1 MKRREQATGFLY
13 IYIYIKLFTQ
23 FTNNIEDKQK
33 CNETW
38 YIKLNNTI
46 TEPYVLFQD
55 AIRLLKDNRNYNKK
69 LKKKKK
75 ESDWSIP
82 NTHLLWLECGVIIN
96 MHIWDWKNEPY

>member
-1 MKRREQATGFLY
+1 MIYKTEQHNHWTL
-13 IYIYIKLFTQ
+13 
-23 FTNNIEDKQK
+23 
-33 CNETW
+33 C
-38 YIKLNNTI
+38 
-46 TEPYVLFQD
+46 YVLFQD

-82 NTHLLWLECGVIIN
+82 NIHLLWLECGVTIN